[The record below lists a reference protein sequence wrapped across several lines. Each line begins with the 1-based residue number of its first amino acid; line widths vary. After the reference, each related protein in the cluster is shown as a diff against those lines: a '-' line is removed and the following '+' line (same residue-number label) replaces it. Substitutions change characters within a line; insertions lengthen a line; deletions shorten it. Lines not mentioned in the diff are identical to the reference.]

1 MKMEIFTKMLVS
13 QLMYIHI
20 IEWFEDT
27 RTILLLT
34 GKYRSH
40 IVIIG
45 WLDSFFNKYFYYD
58 LFIYREEFIVII
70 LIRLTLYITLP
81 SIVSPPQPPPCPI

>member
-1 MKMEIFTKMLVS
+1 MHKADDYNDVIDMKMEILTKMLVS

-20 IEWFEDT
+20 IEWFEDA

-40 IVIIG
+40 IVITG
-45 WLDSFFNKYFYYD
+45 WLDSFF
-58 LFIYREEFIVII
+58 
-70 LIRLTLYITLP
+70 
-81 SIVSPPQPPPCPI
+81 